1 MRCMI
6 TASDGSLIILT
17 HNPML
22 LFIIDPP
29 HAYASSVE
37 LIEFFPLST
46 GDVNVNLF
54 EVSSR
59 KFAVFN
65 SENRTFL
72 IIDFNVKSIFSATV
86 SYFFIHII
94 FKILGQG
101 IRNVG

>member
-86 SYFFIHII
+86 SYFLYISFL
-94 FKILGQG
+94 KS
-101 IRNVG
+101 